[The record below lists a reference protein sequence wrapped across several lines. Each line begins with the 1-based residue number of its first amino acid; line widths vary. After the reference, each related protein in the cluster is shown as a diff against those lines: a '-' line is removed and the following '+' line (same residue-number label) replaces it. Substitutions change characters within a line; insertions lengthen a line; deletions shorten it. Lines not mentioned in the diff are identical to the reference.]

1 MARSEADEEEKR
13 RDGELLDRAI
23 KEALDRAERR
33 LKRALAREDGV
44 VLARTIL
51 ADPRLEAHGGPN
63 DTAKKMARVFLA
75 SHGEE

>member
-1 MARSEADEEEKR
+1 MEIEEADEEERR

-33 LKRALAREDGV
+33 LKRALAREDGL

-51 ADPRLEAHGGPN
+51 ADPGTASKREA
-63 DTAKKMARVFLA
+63 DMARAFLA
-75 SHGEE
+75 SHGED